1 MGLYIDNIII
11 IQTIQDSSATTP
23 DAPIISSID
32 NGNGQVVVNFIA
44 GNDGGATI
52 TDYEYS
58 IDDGLN
64 FTSMATTTSPYHKYR
79 VNQWCELQYS
89 NTGRKFRRSWGFVSI
104 GNRKSF

>member
-1 MGLYIDNIII
+1 M
-11 IQTIQDSSATTP
+11 P
-23 DAPIISSID
+23 PIISSID

-64 FTSMATTTSPYHKYR
+64 FTSMATTTSPYTITGLTNCSTVFKY
-79 VNQWCELQYS
+79 
-89 NTGRKFRRSWGFVSI
+89 GP
-104 GNRKSF
+104 